1 MKTRSTF
8 ILLIAINVFA
18 AVTTLVSAQAV
29 GASRGLPAA
38 GSYSV
43 TGKVVLPNGKPAVG
57 ARVDLSC
64 DFTSVST
71 NTDDDGT
78 YRFTGI
84 PAGNCSLVAR
94 VSGFDPVSEF
104 RQIQRDTPAGQA
116 VYIPV
121 FIKPNPYSGP
131 AFSGVP
137 KAATDKFKAA
147 VEKSEKGDADGAFAL
162 FEQAIAIYPDFA
174 PAWYH
179 EGQILLKKNN
189 PDKAVAAFVKAIEI
203 RPDYLEAKYG
213 YGLAQFQKK
222 NYEVA
227 EAVFRDVIK
236 QKNEMPEAHL
246 NLGISLFYMK
256 RQDEAEMAFKSAL
269 AAKGGEKVPLAHLYL
284 GQIYAQKKRNAEAA
298 AELEKYVELAPKAPN
313 AERIKTV
320 IADLKK
326 QS

>member
-8 ILLIAINVFA
+8 ILLIAINVLA

-29 GASRGLPAA
+29 GASRGLPAD
-38 GSYSV
+38 GSYTV
-43 TGKVVLPNGKPAVG
+43 TGKVVLPNGTPAVA

-71 NTDDDGT
+71 STDDDGT

-94 VSGFDPVSEF
+94 VAGFDPVSEF

-116 VYIPV
+116 IYLPV
-121 FIKPNPYSGP
+121 FIRPNPYSSP
-131 AFSGVP
+131 AFAGVS
-137 KAATDKFKAA
+137 KAATEKFTAA
-147 VEKSEKGDADGAFAL
+147 ADKSEKGDDDGAL
-162 FEQAIAIYPDFA
+162 VLYDQAISLYPDFA

-179 EGQILLKKNN
+179 KGQILLKKND

-203 RPDYLEAKYG
+203 RTDYLEAKYG

-222 NYEVA
+222 NYEVS

-236 QKNEMPEAHL
+236 QKNDMPDAHL
-246 NLGISLFYMK
+246 NLGLSLFNMK
-256 RQDEAEMAFKSAL
+256 KPDEAEAEFKSAI
-269 AAKGGEKVPLAHLYL
+269 ATKGGEKV
-284 GQIYAQKKRNAEAA
+284 
-298 AELEKYVELAPKAPN
+298 
-313 AERIKTV
+313 
-320 IADLKK
+320 
-326 QS
+326 